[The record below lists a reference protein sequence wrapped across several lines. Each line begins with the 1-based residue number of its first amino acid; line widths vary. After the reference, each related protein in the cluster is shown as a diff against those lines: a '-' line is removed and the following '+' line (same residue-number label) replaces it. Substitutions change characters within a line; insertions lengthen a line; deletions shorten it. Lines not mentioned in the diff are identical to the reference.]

1 MKKSARILYLNGN
14 FLKLLLLTAL
24 LATSSCVSTK
34 TRVMSQDEM
43 ELRNAVVVGKVE
55 TKFGSFQPVHTYS
68 AKSIGYKAY
77 KKLMVEANEM
87 FPKRNVDVVNIKTF
101 GEPNSTT
108 WLLALLFYPTLI
120 FGNYQAITA
129 TGDVIAVDATAVA
142 RVQQARPSAPPPAEP
157 RVEPRHETRAPTA
170 SNATSGMEEV
180 IKRATSKM
188 MNEIP
193 RGSKIAVVEVATD
206 DWEIASTVIDE
217 IEYNF
222 VSSKR
227 YTVVDRK
234 TLDVIRSEQK
244 LQTSG
249 AVSDETIVKI
259 GALSGANVVIA
270 GSLTKSGGSNRL
282 SLRAL
287 DVQTGQIITMAR
299 ESY

>member
-1 MKKSARILYLNGN
+1 MKQSLWILNWN
-14 FLKLLLLTAL
+14 FLKIMLLAAL
-24 LATSSCVSTK
+24 LAISSCVSTK
-34 TRVMSQDEM
+34 TRVLGKDEM
-43 ELRNAVVVGKVE
+43 ANVAKLGYVDVE
-55 TKFGSFQPVHTYS
+55 FTSVQPLHIHSNNKITE
-68 AKSIGYKAY
+68 KAY
-77 KKLMVEANEM
+77 EKLKNEATKKY
-87 FPKRNVDVVNIKTF
+87 PQYKTDVVNI
-101 GEPNSTT
+101 
-108 WLLALLFYPTLI
+108 WV
-120 FGNYQAITA
+120 
-129 TGDVIAVDATAVA
+129 TGDLNTYNLIMFLLVWPIILLGNVQTIHAKGEVITTDAAAVA
-142 RVQQARPSAPPPAEP
+142 RVQQARPSVPPPVEP
-157 RVEPRHETRAPTA
+157 RVEPSVETRAPTA

-180 IKRATSKM
+180 IKKATSKL
-188 MNEIP
+188 MNDLP
-193 RGSKIAVVEVATD
+193 RGSKIAVVDMHTD

-227 YTVVDRK
+227 YTIVDRK